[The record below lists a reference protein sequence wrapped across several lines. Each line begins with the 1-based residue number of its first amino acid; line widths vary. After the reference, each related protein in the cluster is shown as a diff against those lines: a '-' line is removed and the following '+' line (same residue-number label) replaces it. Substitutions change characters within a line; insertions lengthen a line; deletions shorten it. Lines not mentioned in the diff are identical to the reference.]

1 MKQKVAIVQ
10 TREYPEEAV
19 KVAVDLLGGV
29 DHFFNSG
36 DTYLL
41 KPNLFTAKEAKTGAT
56 TDMKIV
62 LGIAELLQAQGC
74 KTILGEC
81 PATFYHSNPLR
92 ADVIFD
98 ELGIRK
104 LCKENNIGIRA
115 LDSDLPVNVHKQ
127 GLVLKDFYFP
137 KTCMDYLVINIPT
150 LKTHPLTMLSN
161 AVKNLFGLQQG
172 GIKARHHVATG
183 NDPEKFNHLLLDL
196 YEAVRDRIKLNV
208 VDAIV
213 AMEGEGPVTGD
224 TVDLG
229 LVIVGEDAIAVDIV
243 SSAIMGWDPM
253 DVGTNNLAAK
263 RGIGPKRLDDVE
275 IFGAQISKVKKQL
288 KKPKIF
294 NTPDLR
300 AVRSRI
306 RIPIVCDSE
315 KCIQCGICVNIC
327 PGNAIEMK
335 RIPEFNHKKCI
346 ECYCCIE
353 QCPQGA
359 ISTKQI
365 RGFGILTR
373 LSQIRARINS

>member
-1 MKQKVAIVQ
+1 MKQKVAIVK
-10 TREYPEEAV
+10 TRENPEEAV
-19 KVAVDLLGGV
+19 RVAVDLLGGF
-29 DHFFNSG
+29 DNFFSSG

-41 KPNLFTAKEAKTGAT
+41 KPNLFTSKEAKTGAT

-62 LGIAELLQAQGC
+62 LGITEILQAQNC
-74 KTILGEC
+74 KAILGEC

-104 LCKENNIGIRA
+104 LCQEKNIGIRA
-115 LDSDLPVNVHKQ
+115 LDSDLPVNIRKQ
-127 GLVLKDFYFP
+127 GFVLNDFYFP
-137 KTCMDYLVINIPT
+137 KTCIDYPVINIPT

-183 NDPEKFNHLLLDL
+183 NDPERFNHLLLDL
-196 YEAVRDRIKLNV
+196 YDAIRHRIKLNV

-224 TVDLG
+224 PVDLG
-229 LVIVGEDAIAVDIV
+229 LVIVSEDALAVDIV

-253 DVGTNNLAAK
+253 DVGTNYLAAK
-263 RGIGPKRLDDVE
+263 RGLGPKGLDDVE
-275 IFGAQISKVKKQL
+275 VVGAQISEVRKRL

-294 NTPDLR
+294 ITNDLR

-306 RIPIVCDSE
+306 RMPIVCDSE
-315 KCIQCGICVNIC
+315 KCRGCGTCADIC

-335 RIPEFNHKKCI
+335 SIPEFNHKKCI

-353 QCPQGA
+353 QCPHEA
-359 ISTKQI
+359 ITTKETL
-365 RGFGILTR
+365 RFGILSR
-373 LSQIRARINS
+373 LSQIRTRMNT